1 MSWLHP
7 TFLWF
12 ATGGAVAA
20 LLLGWA
26 IWQRKKSA
34 RTFGNTAIVQHL
46 AQSVRPGVRIARGA
60 LVVVAVTLIG
70 VSLAGPRLGT
80 SVQEIQRKGVDLV
93 IALDVSQ
100 SMLAEDVAPNRL
112 ERAKNETK
120 SLIDE
125 LSGDR
130 VGLVLF
136 AGDGFVQC
144 PLTTDYDAVRL
155 FLDVAEPS
163 LIPTP
168 GTDFDAAFRA
178 AEQAFDRPAAD
189 SVRQQPRSNALL
201 IVSDGENHMGDI
213 AELRADAE
221 AQGLMVFTA
230 GVGERD
236 GAPVPEIQNGQR
248 MGVKRGPDGNV
259 VRSRLNESALR
270 NLAES
275 GAYFRIARTSS
286 ALTDLT
292 SALNRLEKSSFGVEQ
307 FEDYDEYFQWPL
319 ALALVLLAVE
329 FAMTTRRSSARRQR
343 PASGDYA
350 SDRDA
355 SDRDAP
361 DDNVRGDRAS
371 TSTERVPPPT

>member
-12 ATGGAVAA
+12 ATGGVVAA

-34 RTFGNTAIVQHL
+34 RAFGNAAIVQHL
-46 AQSVRPGVRIARGA
+46 AQSVRPGVRIARGV
-60 LVVVAVTLIG
+60 LVVLAVTLMG
-70 VSLAGPRLGT
+70 LALAGPRLGT
-80 SVQEIQRKGVDLV
+80 NVQEIQREGVDLV

-112 ERAKNETK
+112 ERAKNEIK

-155 FLDVAEPS
+155 FLDVAEPN

-168 GTDFDAAFRA
+168 GTDFEAAFRA
-178 AEQAFDRPAAD
+178 AAQAFDRPAAD
-189 SVRQQPRSNALL
+189 STRQQPRSNALL

-213 AELRADAE
+213 DELRADAE
-221 AQGLMVFTA
+221 EQGLTVFTA

-259 VRSRLNESALR
+259 VRSRLDEAALT

-319 ALALVLLAVE
+319 ALALLLLAAE
-329 FAMTTRRSSARRQR
+329 LAITTRRSSVRPRRTN
-343 PASGDYA
+343 
-350 SDRDA
+350 SDESADEP
-355 SDRDAP
+355 SP
-361 DDNVRGDRAS
+361 DDSSAETMSSGDRAS
-371 TSTERVPPPT
+371 TEPERVPPST

>member
-7 TFLWF
+7 AYLWF
-12 ATGGAVAA
+12 LAGGVVAA
-20 LLLGWA
+20 GLIGWA
-26 IWQRKKSA
+26 AWRRREDLRA
-34 RTFGNTAIVQHL
+34 FGNPSVVRDL
-46 AQSVRPGVRIARGA
+46 AQSVRPGFRLTRG
-60 LVVVAVTLIG
+60 LLIVLAVTLIG
-70 VSLAGPRLGT
+70 LALAGPRLGT
-80 SVQEIQRKGVDLV
+80 TVKEVEREGVDLV

-100 SMLAEDVAPNRL
+100 SMLAEDVAPSRL
-112 ERAKNETK
+112 ERAKNEIK

-168 GTDFDAAFRA
+168 GTNFAAAFRA
-178 AEQAFDRPAAD
+178 AGQAFDRPEAD
-189 SVRQQPRSNALL
+189 TTGRPPRSNALL
-201 IVSDGENHMGDI
+201 VVSDGENHSGDI
-213 AELRADAE
+213 GDLQAQADDR
-221 AQGLMVFTA
+221 GLIVFTA

-248 MGVKRGPDGNV
+248 MGVKRGPDGSV
-259 VRSRLNESALR
+259 VRSRLDEAALTQ
-270 NLAES
+270 LAES

-307 FEDYDEYFQWPL
+307 FDDYDEYFQWPL
-319 ALALVLLAVE
+319 ALALLLLAAELLLV
-329 FAMTTRRSSARRQR
+329 TRRPDPR
-343 PASGDYA
+343 PTDPRP
-350 SDRDA
+350 SDRD
-355 SDRDAP
+355 RWP
-361 DDNVRGDRAS
+361 D
-371 TSTERVPPPT
+371 TEPLSSSA

>member
-12 ATGGAVAA
+12 ATGGLVAA

-26 IWQRKKSA
+26 IWQRRKGA
-34 RTFGNTAIVQHL
+34 RAFGNTAIVQHL
-46 AQSVRPGVRIARGA
+46 AQSVRPGIRIARGI
-60 LVVVAVTLIG
+60 LVVLAVTLIG
-70 VSLAGPRLGT
+70 VALAGPRLGT
-80 SVQEIQRKGVDLV
+80 NVQEIQREGVDLV

-112 ERAKNETK
+112 ERAKNEIK
-120 SLIDE
+120 SLIGE

-168 GTDFDAAFRA
+168 GTDFGAAFRA
-178 AEQAFDRPAAD
+178 AAQAFDRPRSD
-189 SVRQQPRSNALL
+189 STRQQPRSNALL

-213 AELRADAE
+213 DELRAEAE
-221 AQGLMVFTA
+221 EGGLTVFTA

-248 MGVKRGPDGNV
+248 MGVKRGPDGKV
-259 VRSRLNESALR
+259 VRSRLDESALR

-292 SALNRLEKSSFGVEQ
+292 SALNRLEKSSFGVDQ
-307 FEDYDEYFQWPL
+307 FEDYDEYFPWPL
-319 ALALVLLAVE
+319 ALALLLLAAE
-329 FAMTTRRSSARRQR
+329 LAITTRRSSARPQ
-343 PASGDYA
+343 
-350 SDRDA
+350 
-355 SDRDAP
+355 
-361 DDNVRGDRAS
+361 RGDG
-371 TSTERVPPPT
+371 

>member
-1 MSWLHP
+1 
-7 TFLWF
+7 LWF
-12 ATGGAVAA
+12 ATGGVVAA

-26 IWQRKKSA
+26 TWQRKKSA
-34 RTFGNTAIVQHL
+34 RAFGNAAIVQHL
-46 AQSVRPGVRIARGA
+46 AQSVRPGVRIARGV
-60 LVVVAVTLIG
+60 LVVLAVTLIG
-70 VSLAGPRLGT
+70 VALAGPRLGT
-80 SVQEIQRKGVDLV
+80 NVQEIQREGVDLV

-112 ERAKNETK
+112 ERAKNEIK

-178 AEQAFDRPAAD
+178 AAQAFDRPASD
-189 SVRQQPRSNALL
+189 STRQQPRSNALL

-213 AELRADAE
+213 DELRADAKE
-221 AQGLMVFTA
+221 QRLIVFTA

-259 VRSRLNESALR
+259 VRSRLDEAALT

-319 ALALVLLAVE
+319 ALALLLLAAE
-329 FAMTTRRSSARRQR
+329 LAITTRRSSARPRSR
-343 PASGDYA
+343 DSNKSADEPFGNESAAANASSGD
-350 SDRDA
+350 
-355 SDRDAP
+355 
-361 DDNVRGDRAS
+361 GAS
-371 TSTERVPPPT
+371 TEPERVPPST